1 MGPAGVA
8 GVNPHRF
15 EELSQ
20 SESGEACLRSDTLK
34 IGPERAPH
42 RSLLRACGLKTED
55 FSKLF
60 IGVANSYAD
69 IAPGHMHLN
78 KYGAIVKSAIRE
90 AGAIP
95 FEFNTIAV
103 DDGIASGHLGMRY
116 SLPSRE
122 LIADSVETML
132 QAHQLD
138 GVVCIPNCDKVV
150 PGMIMGAVRV
160 NIPAIFVSGGP
171 MKAGRT
177 SHGEPLDMV
186 SVFEGVGRYRA
197 GLISEQELTKI
208 EEQVCP
214 SCGSCAG
221 LFTANS
227 MNCIS
232 EALGLAFPGNGTF
245 LADSP
250 ERIELLRRA
259 GHQIV
264 ELVRRNLRPREIVTE
279 EAIDDAF
286 ALDMAMGGSSNTVL
300 HMLAIAK
307 EAGVDYPLSRVNEIA
322 ASIPHICKL
331 SPASQY
337 RMEDLQRAG
346 GVSALLR
353 ELSRKEGALHLNRM
367 TVTLKALGESIS
379 DAVITDHGVIRPIS
393 KPYSE
398 YGGLAILYGSLAPR
412 GAVCKTGAVDPAMAR
427 HIGPARVFDSGEE
440 ASKAVLSGSI
450 AEGDVVVVRYEGPKG
465 GPGMPEMLAPTSAL
479 MGMGLGAKVALVTDG
494 RFSGATRG
502 ACIGHVSP
510 EAAAGGPIACL
521 QDGDTI
527 EIDLKRF
534 RLDMRLD
541 PGEIKSRLETLT
553 RTPPRATSGYL
564 ARYAA
569 LVSSADEGAVLRSL

>member
-1 MGPAGVA
+1 
-8 GVNPHRF
+8 
-15 EELSQ
+15 
-20 SESGEACLRSDTLK
+20 LRSDRIK
-34 IGPERAPH
+34 KGADRAPH
-42 RSLLRACGLKTED
+42 RSLLRACGLETED
-55 FSKLF
+55 FSKPF

-69 IAPGHMHLN
+69 MVPGHMHLN
-78 KYGAIVKSAIRE
+78 KYGSIVKSAIRE

-103 DDGIASGHLGMRY
+103 DDGIAMGHLGMKY

-177 SHGEPLDMV
+177 SHGEPLDLV
-186 SVFEGVGRYRA
+186 SVFEGVGRHRV
-197 GLISEQELTKI
+197 GLISEQELTEI
-208 EEQVCP
+208 EEQACP

-232 EALGLAFPGNGTF
+232 EALGLALPGNGTF

-264 ELVRRNLRPREIVTE
+264 ELVRRSLPPREIVTE

-286 ALDMAMGGSSNTVL
+286 ALDMAMGGSTNTVL

-307 EAGVDYPLSRVNEIA
+307 EAEIDYPLNRINKIA
-322 ASIPHICKL
+322 ASIPQICKL
-331 SPASQY
+331 SPASQC

-353 ELSRKEGALHLNRM
+353 ELSKKDGALHLNR
-367 TVTLKALGESIS
+367 VTAALKTLGESIS
-379 DAVITDHGVIRPIS
+379 DAMITDHGVIKPIS
-393 KPYSE
+393 EPYGDH
-398 YGGLAILYGSLAPR
+398 GGLAILYGSLAPR
-412 GAVCKTGAVDPAMAR
+412 GAVCKTGAVDPAMIR
-427 HIGPARVFDSGEE
+427 HVGPSRVFDSEE
-440 ASKAVLSGSI
+440 HASRAILGGSI
-450 AEGDVVVVRYEGPKG
+450 TEGDVVVIRYEGPKG
-465 GPGMPEMLAPTSAL
+465 GPGMPEMLVPTSAL
-479 MGMGLGAKVALVTDG
+479 IGMGLGAKVALVTDG

-534 RLDMRLD
+534 RLDVRLD
-541 PGEIKSRLETLT
+541 PAEIKSRLEGLT
-553 RTPPRATSGYL
+553 RTLPRSTSGYL